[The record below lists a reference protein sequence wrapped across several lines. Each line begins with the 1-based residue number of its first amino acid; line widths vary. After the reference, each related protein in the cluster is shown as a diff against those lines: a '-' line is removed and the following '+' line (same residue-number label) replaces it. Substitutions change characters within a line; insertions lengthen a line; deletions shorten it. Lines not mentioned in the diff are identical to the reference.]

1 MISCQHASSDKEG
14 KERCCRGRRW
24 SRKNAQT
31 GQTVKLFFW
40 HFVVSYV
47 FFHCS
52 SIWSWLHLY
61 CLHSIVPC
69 LHSMSQILSAIFCS
83 PPQYISISVFAHN
96 EKTSKADFTLLIFP
110 SKHSVQFYF
119 YSADLERLQS
129 SHSAHLSAAHLHTSH
144 TFLFQSKDRAEKLK
158 IHSLLPFMPNLDRP
172 PYLLMR
178 RKRTTSIKLRA
189 NPARPTAMDTC
200 KSHEV

>member
-1 MISCQHASSDKEG
+1 MISSQHASSDKEG
-14 KERCCRGRRW
+14 KERCCRGQRW
-24 SRKNAQT
+24 KNAQT

-83 PPQYISISVFAHN
+83 PPHYILIWVCAHN

-110 SKHSVQFYF
+110 SKDSVQFYF

-129 SHSAHLSAAHLHTSH
+129 ALWAPLSAAHLHTSH
-144 TFLFQSKDRAEKLK
+144 TCDFYSRSKTEQKD
-158 IHSLLPFMPNLDRP
+158 
-172 PYLLMR
+172 
-178 RKRTTSIKLRA
+178 
-189 NPARPTAMDTC
+189 
-200 KSHEV
+200 

>member
-1 MISCQHASSDKEG
+1 MISSQHASSDKGG
-14 KERCCRGRRW
+14 KERCCRGQRW
-24 SRKNAQT
+24 KNAQT
-31 GQTVKLFFW
+31 GQTVKPFW

-83 PPQYISISVFAHN
+83 PPHYILIWVCAHN

-110 SKHSVQFYF
+110 SKDSVQFYF
-119 YSADLERLQS
+119 YSANLERLQS
-129 SHSAHLSAAHLHTSH
+129 ALWAPLSAAYLHTSH
-144 TFLFQSKDRAEKLK
+144 TCDFYSRSKTE
-158 IHSLLPFMPNLDRP
+158 
-172 PYLLMR
+172 
-178 RKRTTSIKLRA
+178 
-189 NPARPTAMDTC
+189 
-200 KSHEV
+200 

>member
-1 MISCQHASSDKEG
+1 MHQVTKREKKDAVE
-14 KERCCRGRRW
+14 
-24 SRKNAQT
+24 
-31 GQTVKLFFW
+31 VKGEKTPRLAEQSNCFFW

-83 PPQYISISVFAHN
+83 PPHYIFIWVCAHN

-110 SKHSVQFYF
+110 SKDSVQFYC

-129 SHSAHLSAAHLHTSH
+129 ALWAPLSAAHLHTSH
-144 TFLFQSKDRAEKLK
+144 IWIWIFIPDQRQSRKTKNTFALTFHAKLGSSTILVDEKK
-158 IHSLLPFMPNLDRP
+158 ENHQ
-172 PYLLMR
+172 
-178 RKRTTSIKLRA
+178 
-189 NPARPTAMDTC
+189 
-200 KSHEV
+200 H